1 MRLTLNTREVGRV
14 MIVRCTGRI
23 VAGPETE
30 SLGAHLENVL
40 RERKAIVLH
49 LGAVDFLD
57 SSGLGTMVRSLTSV
71 RKLHGDLKLCNVPDA
86 IGKVLKMTHLNN
98 LFDTHASEESAVA
111 EFQRL
116 IGSWEKLKTT
126 GPCVLCVD
134 HNADVL
140 AYLRELL
147 RRAGYQA
154 YTSANL
160 HDSLMVMRVSPP
172 RLLLLG
178 PDLTALPETKEAF
191 ELACAQIPVIELG
204 EEFCMLEAGE
214 AAAGLLGKIEAR
226 LHPTASIPS

>member
-23 VAGPETE
+23 VAGPEAE
-30 SLGAHLENVL
+30 SLGAHLENLL
-40 RERKAIVLH
+40 RERKAVVLH
-49 LGAVDFLD
+49 LGEVDFLD
-57 SSGLGTMVRSLTSV
+57 SSGPGTMVRSLTSA
-71 RKLHGDLKLCNVPDA
+71 RRLHDLKLCKVPES
-86 IGKVLKMTHLNN
+86 IHKVLKMTHLNK
-98 LFDTHASEESAVA
+98 LFDTHDSEEGAIA

-116 IGSWEKLKTT
+116 IGSWEKLTIT
-126 GPCVLCVD
+126 GPCVLCID
-134 HNADVL
+134 QNANVL

-191 ELACAQIPVIELG
+191 ELACAKIPVIELG
-204 EEFCMLEAGE
+204 KEFCMLDAGE
-214 AAAGLLGKIEAR
+214 AAEGLLGKIEAR
-226 LHPTASIPS
+226 LHPTAFMPS